1 MKDLVYTLQHKNMY
15 EILQY
20 ASKKYGYLPAITNCG
35 ENQLDHSYRELLE
48 QVQQVAAGLQS
59 YRETTI
65 RHQTRYNEQKS
76 GKVPCHYALC
86 AKNCYNWIVCFLAI
100 ICSGD
105 VVIPLDADITDSEL
119 AISISSVD
127 ACVLITD
134 RQFDS
139 IAAKRYTLQEFIL
152 IGAELGSKHEYN
164 PCKNYNEPSVFLM
177 TSGVTSSPK
186 YVMLSQMN
194 IIYSTLN
201 GLDAVPIESGKSVL
215 SVLPPHHSYEI
226 SCGLLY
232 HLCLGNH
239 IYINDE
245 KVNFI
250 SNLRNV
256 RPQCIVA
263 VPSIVYALIAL
274 MKAERTAKGHSCVDT
289 IEIIYCGGAALD
301 YSAVEL
307 LKSNGVMVLQG
318 YGMTE
323 CSPSITFNRIDDIT
337 MNTVGKAL
345 RFVQL
350 RIEDKEIYVKA
361 PNVMI
366 GYYKNPLATAEVLQ
380 NGWLRTGDA
389 GYFDSEGHLI
399 LCGRVKN
406 IIVLSTGE
414 NVYPEELEE
423 RIFQKDQQIKYCRV
437 FGDEGIVSVE
447 LFSTTHSEEA
457 LCEIISDVN
466 REISPFKRIK
476 KIHILQTM
484 PKVTAL
490 GKPYR
495 R

>member
-1 MKDLVYTLQHKNMY
+1 MKDLVCILQHKNVY
-15 EILQY
+15 GILQY
-20 ASKKYGYLPAITNCG
+20 IAQRYGNLPAITNCG
-35 ENQLDHSYRELLE
+35 ENQSDHSYGELFE
-48 QVQQVAAGLQS
+48 EVQQVAAGLQA
-59 YRETTI
+59 YRKKLI
-65 RHQTRYNEQKS
+65 QHSICSNEKNW
-76 GKVPCHYALC
+76 GKIPCHYVLC
-86 AKNCYNWIVCFLAI
+86 AKNSYNWVVCFLAI

-105 VVIPLDADITDSEL
+105 IVIPLDADITDSEL
-119 AISISSVD
+119 AGAMTSAD
-127 ACVLITD
+127 ANVLITD
-134 RQFDS
+134 RKFDN
-139 IAAKRYTLQEFIL
+139 ITTKQYTLQEFMQ
-152 IGAELGSKHEYN
+152 IGVELGLRHEYCLCAN
-164 PCKNYNEPSVFLM
+164 DNEPSVFLM

-186 YVMLSQMN
+186 YVMLSQRN
-194 IIYSTLN
+194 LIYSTLN
-201 GLDAVPIESGKSVL
+201 GLDAVPLESGKRVL

-232 HLCLGNH
+232 HLCQGSH
-239 IYINDE
+239 IYINDK

-250 SNLRNV
+250 NNFRNI
-256 RPQCIVA
+256 RPQCMVV
-263 VPSIVYALIAL
+263 VPGIIYALIAL
-274 MKAERTAKGHSCVDT
+274 MKAEKNVKRNSYFDT
-289 IEIIYCGGAALD
+289 LEIIYCGGAAVD
-301 YSAVEL
+301 YKAIEL

-323 CSPSITFNRIDDIT
+323 CGPAITFNRIDDFT
-337 MNTVGKAL
+337 ANTVGKPL

-350 RIEDKEIYVKA
+350 RIKDKEIYVKA

-366 GYYKNPLATAEVLQ
+366 GYYKNPLSTTEVLQ
-380 NGWLRTGDA
+380 NGWLKTGDA

-406 IIVLSTGE
+406 IIVLNTGE

-437 FGDEGIVSVE
+437 YEDEGVVSVE
-447 LFSTTHSEEA
+447 LFSNIHSKEA
-457 LCEIISDVN
+457 LCKVIEDVN
-466 REISPFKRIK
+466 KEISLFKRIK